1 MKDET
6 IKKLANA
13 LKSYRLEAPVRIME
27 VCGTHTTEFFRSG
40 VRDIFPSNLT
50 LVDGPGCPV
59 CVTANAYLDTAI
71 EIGRRY
77 DVIITTFGDMLKVP
91 SSYSSLSEE
100 KATGMDV
107 RFVYS
112 PMDALEIARRNPTRE
127 VVFLSVG
134 FETTAPTEAATVL
147 AARDGDVRNFTIL
160 PGNKLTVPAVEA
172 LLSLGEV
179 HIDGFILPGHVSA
192 IIGAEAWRSIPEG
205 FGKPCAIVGFETA
218 DLIMGTLSLLR
229 AIDSNDLTLAN
240 EYARVV
246 RPGGNP
252 TALELMHRVFE
263 PADSEWRGIGVIP
276 GGGLA
281 LRDEYSPYDGFKK
294 FTVTPP
300 PVKEHPGCR
309 CGELLRGL
317 IAPPD
322 CALFGKTCVPERP
335 VGPCMVSTEGP
346 CAAFYKYGGFDR

>member
-1 MKDET
+1 MNNET
-6 IKKLANA
+6 VHKLADA
-13 LKSYRLEAPVRIME
+13 LRNHRLDAPMRIME

-40 VRDIFPSNLT
+40 VRDIFPAHLT

-71 EIGRRY
+71 EIGRAHG
-77 DVIITTFGDMLKVP
+77 VIIATFGDMMKVP
-91 SSYSSLSEE
+91 SSYSSLAEE

-107 RFVYS
+107 RVVYS
-112 PMDALEIARRNPTRE
+112 PMDALEIARHDPARE
-127 VVFLSVG
+127 VVFVSVG
-134 FETTAPTEAATVL
+134 FETTAPTEAATVI
-147 AARDGDVRNFTIL
+147 AARDAGIRNFSIL

-192 IIGAEAWRSIPEG
+192 IIGSEAWRPIPEQ
-205 FGKPCAIVGFETA
+205 FGKPCVVAGFETA
-218 DLIMGTLSLLR
+218 DLITGTLALMKMI
-229 AIDSNDLTLAN
+229 ASNDRTVAN

-252 TALELMHRVFE
+252 TALSMMRRVFE
-263 PADSEWRGIGVIP
+263 PDDAEWRGIGVIP
-276 GGGLA
+276 GSGLA
-281 LRDEYSPYDGFKK
+281 VRDEFSRYDGFKK
-294 FTVTPP
+294 FPVTPP

-317 IAPPD
+317 IAPTD
-322 CALFGKTCVPERP
+322 CALFGAACRPERP